1 MADKNQTQTPLTD
14 EEVHKMIDKH
24 LEKADFGKMHLTR
37 GKIVTGKVVK
47 KREHEILVSIGDKYE
62 GIVGGTELK
71 SDDVD
76 TDALKIGDEVMVY
89 VLNPHDDKGQMI
101 LSIKRTGT
109 ARKWLMLREA
119 KANNSIIEVEVME
132 ANNGGVIVDT
142 GGLRGF
148 VPTSQLDSSRIFRQG
163 EQTRKEDVMQTIQS
177 KLTALI
183 GEKVKVRI
191 IEIDREKNRVIL
203 SEKLVTQEEDI
214 AKRTETLKKAKVGTV
229 LKGAVTSITPFGLFV
244 NAEGLEGLVHIS
256 EISWDKVSSPADFY
270 SVGDEVKVQIIGLE
284 DDGKRV
290 AYSIKRLQK
299 DPWADVIAQYKVGQI
314 VKGTV
319 QKIVDYGAFVRIEE
333 GLNGLVHISEISDEL
348 VLDPREVLKVGQE
361 LELQILS
368 ISPTERHLG
377 LSLKRAKSSK
387 EEAVV

>member
-1 MADKNQTQTPLTD
+1 MADKQTNDSQINEEEIHQLMD
-14 EEVHKMIDKH
+14 EH
-24 LEKADFGKMHLTR
+24 LEGADFDKMHLTR
-37 GKIVTGKVVK
+37 GKIVNGVVVK
-47 KREHEILVSIGDKYE
+47 KRENELLVSIGDKYE

-76 TDALKIGDEVMVY
+76 VDALNPGEEVLVY
-89 VLNPHDDKGQMI
+89 VLNPHDDKGQML
-101 LSIKRTGT
+101 LSIRRTGT
-109 ARKWLMLREA
+109 ARRWMGLKEA
-119 KANNSIIEVEVME
+119 KANNDIIEVEVME

-148 VPTSQLDSSRIFRQG
+148 IPTSQLDSSRIFKRN
-163 EQTRKEDVMQTIQS
+163 EQTKKEDVMQTIQS

-183 GEKVKVRI
+183 GEKIKVRI

-214 AKRTETLKKAKVGTV
+214 ARRAETLKSAKIGTV
-229 LKGAVTSITPFGLFV
+229 LKGKVTSITPFGLFV

-270 SVGDEVKVQIIGLE
+270 GVGDDVEVQIIGLE

-299 DPWADVIAQYKVGQI
+299 DPWADVIAQYKVGQV

-333 GLNGLVHISEISDEL
+333 GLNGLVHISEISDDL
-348 VLDPREVLKVGQE
+348 VLDPREVLKVDQE

-377 LSLKRAKSSK
+377 LSLKRVKSKK
-387 EEAVV
+387 ESVE